1 MNNPLVNPISSA
13 EIELGGPV
21 AKLLTAL
28 TDQWLLVAPMANPA
42 MLEMFADRDH
52 QPYRNLLPWSGEFAG
67 KYLTSAI
74 KVLRLTRDERLE
86 SLLGDFV
93 NRLAQLQDVD
103 GYLGPWPNDS
113 RLTNFSPHHGTR
125 GIQTWDTWGHYQIM
139 IGLILWAEETRDS
152 KILECACRM
161 ADLICQKYLGK
172 KRMRLVDTG
181 STEMNLAPV
190 HALAKLYRM
199 TEIPRYLDMALQIVD
214 EFGAIGPEGPLA
226 GDYLRQAL
234 AGKALFQMPK
244 PRWESLHPI
253 LGLAELYWVTGDDN
267 YRKAFEHIWWSIVEN
282 DRHNN
287 GGFSSGEQA
296 VGNPYAEGTIETCC
310 TIAWIAMSI
319 EMLRMTRNSV
329 VADEIELSTLNSVLG
344 MHSPTGRWAT
354 FTTPSDGARFASSHA
369 IVFQARSGS
378 PELNCCSVNSPRGLG
393 MISDW
398 AIMQHE
404 DDLVLNY
411 FGPSDFKIE
420 LGEDLTLKIRQET
433 DYPVSG
439 RILFHV
445 SPSRPTEI
453 TLSIRVP
460 YWSEKTYLSLNQ
472 QALEGVRAGE
482 YFQIRREWKIGDILE
497 MNLDMTPHY
506 WRGEKQ
512 CNRLV
517 SVYKGPILLA
527 YDQRYNPH
535 TDKAHRSLIIPDD
548 PFKVTKEYLPGP
560 IVDADQSM
568 FNLLDWKGTFAP
580 LILLEAKDLKGQI
593 VRLCDFASAGMTGTL
608 YRSWIP
614 IINAPP
620 RQRFSRSNPLR
631 SVRK

>member
-52 QPYRNLLPWSGEFAG
+52 PPYRNLLPWSGEFAG